1 MELIPL
7 IFIKNRKIY
16 LEKNSDFISLK
27 DFLQLTNEKKRL
39 YILDLDGIE
48 KDKPNLCT
56 FQRLSSYYDLWVDF
70 GPRDLGDFVDAT
82 MTGVTDLTIRK
93 KLCPQLNITDIKELI
108 ENKIYS
114 NIDFSEEISFE
125 NLDGIV
131 NFNSRDD
138 LENNY
143 KYGGYLKIAGQ
154 NNKIYTY
161 EKELKNSS
169 YWKSINVEGFLVD
182 FNKIKEFSNAFRK

>member
-1 MELIPL
+1 MEVIPL
-7 IFIKNRKIY
+7 IYIKNRNIY
-16 LEKNSDFISLK
+16 LEKDGSFISLK
-27 DFLQLTNEKKRL
+27 DFLQVAKENKRI

-56 FQRLSSYYDLWVDF
+56 FQKLSSFFELWVDF

-82 MTGVTDLTIRK
+82 MTGVTDLTLRK

-114 NIDFSEEISFE
+114 NFDFSEEISYE

-131 NFNSRDD
+131 NFNSR
-138 LENNY
+138 EEIESNY
-143 KYGGYLKIAGQ
+143 KYGSYLKNIGQ
-154 NNKIYTY
+154 NKIIYTY
-161 EKELKNSS
+161 ESELKNHA
-169 YWKSINVEGFLVD
+169 YWNNINLEGFLVN
-182 FNKIKEFSNAFRK
+182 FNKIKEFNDAFRK

>member
-16 LEKNSDFISLK
+16 LEKDSEHIPIEK
-27 DFLQLTNEKKRL
+27 FLQLKNENKRL

-48 KDKPNLCT
+48 KDKPNLCSY
-56 FQRLSSYYDLWVDF
+56 QKLSGFYDLWVDF

-114 NIDFSEEISFE
+114 NIDFSEDISFE

-131 NFNSRDD
+131 NFNSRDE

-154 NNKIYTY
+154 NKKIYTY
-161 EKELKNSS
+161 EKELKNRS

-182 FNKIKEFSNAFRK
+182 FNKIKEFRNAFRK